1 MNGAGWPGV
10 SVIMPVRNEER
21 HLAAAVAGVLAQDY
35 PGEIEVIMAVGPSAD
50 ATSKIAAEL
59 VERDPR
65 VRVVDNPDGR
75 TPTALNLAVAAARFD
90 IVVRVDGHGE
100 LGEGYIAR
108 AVELLDETGA
118 DNVGGVMDAQGTT
131 PFEQAVAHVY
141 TSRLGLGGA
150 AFHLGNVPAG
160 PVETVFLGVFRKEAL
175 LAVGGFD
182 ESMRRA
188 QDWELNYRLRRSG
201 RDRVVL
207 AGAAGHLS
215 TPIPGARSGQ
225 ADVRDRPLAARGGS
239 PTPRNGQR
247 ALSRS
252 TGRGGRDRC
261 RLAAGPARPRPRR
274 SVAAGRTPGPSRLR
288 GRSRARSG
296 DGSELVAA
304 RPLASGCRSSWP
316 SPTFVGGPAFSSA
329 CASPDLTLCLN
340 KSRLS
345 ECRWSKST
353 SERGRRLRS
362 TVTVPIPCNT

>member
-21 HLAAAVAGVLAQDY
+21 HLAAAVAGVLAQNY

-59 VERDPR
+59 VERDAR

-75 TPTALNLAVAAARFD
+75 TPTALNLAVFAARFD

-100 LGEGYIAR
+100 LGDGYIAR

-160 PVETVFLGVFRKEAL
+160 PVETVFLGVFRKDAL

-201 RDRVVL
+201 RIVWFSPELRVTYRPRSRVRDLARQMFETGRWRREVVRRHPETASVRYLAPPVAVAAIGAGSLLALLGPALGARWLRVGLLAPAGYAGVVVL
-207 AGAAGHLS
+207 GAVTAPS
-215 TPIPGARSGQ
+215 SMPR
-225 ADVRDRPLAARGGS
+225 AARV
-239 PTPRNGQR
+239 
-247 ALSRS
+247 
-252 TGRGGRDRC
+252 
-261 RLAAGPARPRPRR
+261 RLPLVLAVTHLCWGAGFLIGLRE
-274 SVAAGRTPGPSRLR
+274 PGFDTMS
-288 GRSRARSG
+288 
-296 DGSELVAA
+296 
-304 RPLASGCRSSWP
+304 
-316 SPTFVGGPAFSSA
+316 
-329 CASPDLTLCLN
+329 
-340 KSRLS
+340 
-345 ECRWSKST
+345 
-353 SERGRRLRS
+353 
-362 TVTVPIPCNT
+362 

>member
-21 HLAAAVAGVLAQDY
+21 HLSAAVAGVLAQDY
-35 PGEIEVIMAVGPSAD
+35 PGEIEVIMAVGPSSD

-75 TPTALNLAVAAARFD
+75 TPTALNLAVAATRFD

-108 AVELLDETGA
+108 AVELLAETGA
-118 DNVGGVMDAQGTT
+118 DNVGGVMDAQGST
-131 PFEQAVAHVY
+131 PFEQAVAHAY

-201 RDRVVL
+201 RIVWFSPELRVTYRPRSRVRDLAKQMFETGRWRREVVRRHPETASVRYLAPPVAVAAIGAGSLLALLGPVLGARWLRVGLLAPAGYAGVIVLGAVTAPSSLPVAVRVRLPMVL
-207 AGAAGHLS
+207 AVTHLCWGAGFLIGLGE
-215 TPIPGARSGQ
+215 TPI
-225 ADVRDRPLAARGGS
+225 
-239 PTPRNGQR
+239 
-247 ALSRS
+247 
-252 TGRGGRDRC
+252 
-261 RLAAGPARPRPRR
+261 
-274 SVAAGRTPGPSRLR
+274 
-288 GRSRARSG
+288 
-296 DGSELVAA
+296 
-304 RPLASGCRSSWP
+304 
-316 SPTFVGGPAFSSA
+316 
-329 CASPDLTLCLN
+329 
-340 KSRLS
+340 
-345 ECRWSKST
+345 
-353 SERGRRLRS
+353 
-362 TVTVPIPCNT
+362 